1 MNSHERRV
9 CNRRWPHCV
18 TVSNGDDRYSDIF
31 EWLYEN
37 FGNCS
42 LARRRP
48 PRWVWRKDYSTSHSM
63 TEIWDG
69 TQVFFR
75 HKEDY
80 AWFLLKWDAE

>member
-9 CNRRWPHCV
+9 CDRYWSHRA
-18 TVSNGDDRYSDIF
+18 TVSNGDDRYYDIF

-42 LARRRP
+42 LSRRRP
-48 PRWVWRKDYSTSHSM
+48 PRWVWTPDYSTSHSM

-69 TQVFFR
+69 TQIFFHR
-75 HKEDY
+75 KADY
-80 AWFLLKWDAE
+80 AWFLLKWDGE